1 VPTGPE
7 VGLKLAINGTGAKLT
22 PLLATPPTVTTTL
35 PAVAPVGI
43 GTSMPVPLQ
52 KVDVAAVPLKVT
64 VLVPCV
70 DPKLVP
76 VIVMEVPIT
85 PELGF
90 RRVIVG
96 EVLTLVMAHLNAAMA
111 APQLSAAPKDTPA
124 DTVPD
129 ADCT

>member
-7 VGLKLAINGTGAKLT
+7 LGLKLAINGTGAKLT
-22 PLLATPPTVTTTL
+22 PLLATPPTVTTTV
-35 PAVAPVGI
+35 PAVAPVGMNK
-43 GTSMPVPLQ
+43 SMAVPLQ